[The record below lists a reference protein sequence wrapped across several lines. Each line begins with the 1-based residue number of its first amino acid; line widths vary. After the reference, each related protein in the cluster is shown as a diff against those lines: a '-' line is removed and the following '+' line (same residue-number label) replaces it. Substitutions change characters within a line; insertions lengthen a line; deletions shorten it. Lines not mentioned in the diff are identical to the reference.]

1 MSYKD
6 FESKNPPRRADTPE
20 EAEVR
25 ARAAAKHRAKEEK
38 AAKWQE
44 QHRAGKKEP
53 SSGDAGRRDPTE

>member
-6 FESKNPPRRADTPE
+6 LGSKSIPPRTETPE
-20 EAEVR
+20 EAELR

-44 QHRAGKKEP
+44 EHRAGKKDP
-53 SSGDAGRRDPTE
+53 SSGDAIRREPTE